1 MKGKKKE
8 IRGQLSLFSEPLT
21 PKKHIWEGWTV
32 NDFIDTLAPQL
43 RMIMEGKSYLKPF
56 TEREQLSRWCGENQP
71 YYKKPVP
78 EVVAYFAEK
87 YEIF

>member
-1 MKGKKKE
+1 MAKKIK
-8 IRGQLSLFSEPLT
+8 GQLSLFCEPAN
-21 PKKHIWEGWTV
+21 PVRHVWEGWTV
-32 NDFIDTLAPQL
+32 NDFIEALAPQL
-43 RMIMEGKSYLKPF
+43 RIIMEGRSYPF